1 MAKIINRNQDFSK
14 WYTSVVLESK
24 IADYGLVKGTIIFKP
39 YGWKIWNNIR
49 SILTKLM
56 EDLGTQEC
64 YLPLM
69 IPYSEFQ
76 KEKKHVEGFNPELFM
91 VSKIGDK
98 NIEDPLVVRPTSE
111 ISFCNYFKKE
121 ISSYNDLPLIL
132 NQWCNVFRVE
142 KNTRPF
148 LRTSEF
154 FWQEQHAIFESEKEA
169 VEFSLKMINLY
180 KEFVNDYLCLDVIVG
195 EKTENERF
203 AGAEK
208 TYTIEAIMPDGQA
221 LQSATSHYL
230 GTNFSRN
237 FDIKF
242 QNKNNKFDFVFQ
254 TSAGMSTRIMGALIM
269 SHSDDNGLVLPFKI
283 APIQFAIVY
292 NQESTFVNDVKKILK
307 KYNTKDFVSE
317 KSMGLT
323 LQNNELM
330 GIPFQIILG
339 KKEIEKNEIT
349 IYRRDTKQKISIKF
363 DEFNSIF
370 IEDLISEYSKNL
382 FSNSQKR
389 TLSKIKEVDNI
400 EDFKKELD
408 NKNFIL
414 AYWSGGIED
423 EKKLKDLTG
432 ATARCIPIDS
442 KTSPNHKCF
451 FTKKENPKLVYFA
464 RSY

>member
-269 SHSDDNGLVLPFKI
+269 SHSDDNGLVLPFRI

-307 KYNTKDFVSE
+307 KYNTKDFISE

-432 ATARCIPIDS
+432 ATARCILIDS